1 MKVIQVIYIFYR
13 YDKDNIE
20 TKTFNIYYLP
30 FDQLFVFNN
39 ENLNNHKGLGPVHFY
54 ALNNIVYS
62 DMYEEICSES
72 LKKSM
77 IDAQKEARDILIKF
91 MELRDTNEVTL
102 IYSDDLQNF
111 YAKDDISNDIE
122 IDKIIFIHYSV

>member
-54 ALNNIVYS
+54 ALNNTIYNGFYN
-62 DMYEEICSES
+62 DICSEN
-72 LKKSM
+72 LKISM
-77 IDAQKEARDILIKF
+77 LNAQKEARDILIKF
-91 MELRDTNEVTL
+91 VELRDSKELTL

-122 IDKIIFIHYSV
+122 IEKIIFIHYSV